1 MQIFT
6 IDAFTQEPWHGNPAA
21 TAIVQEFP
29 DVAVMQSIAAEMNLS
44 ETAFAQPLAPNHF
57 HLRWFTP
64 LQEVNLCGHA
74 TLAMSHYLREIKSI
88 DPALALTFQT
98 RSGELKIGFEGELI
112 VMDFPALPDL
122 QPLATEVLAQL
133 NQIML
138 DRPYEC
144 LGQAGGNIMVR
155 LSDQKAVADFAPD
168 FPLIAE
174 LAADGLIITSIADPN
189 SSYDFVSRY
198 FAPQIGINEDPVTGS
213 THCALTPYWAG
224 VIGKNMLKARQLSK
238 RSGDLSVVYLQ
249 DRGQDRVLLKGYA
262 VTVMR
267 GDLQFDRA

>member
-6 IDAFTQEPWHGNPAA
+6 IDAFTQESWHGNPAA

-44 ETAFAQPLAPNHF
+44 ETAFVKPLAHKHF

-74 TLAMSHYLREIKSI
+74 TLAMSHYLREIKAI

-98 RSGELKIGFEGELI
+98 LSGDLKIGFEGELI

-122 QPLATEVLAQL
+122 QLLAADVLVQL
-133 NQIML
+133 NQIVL

-144 LGQAGGNIMVR
+144 LGKAGGNIMVR
-155 LSDQKAVADFAPD
+155 LSDQKAVADFTPD

-174 LAADGLIITSIADPN
+174 LAADGLIITSISDPN

-238 RSGDLSVVYLQ
+238 RSGDLELVYLQ